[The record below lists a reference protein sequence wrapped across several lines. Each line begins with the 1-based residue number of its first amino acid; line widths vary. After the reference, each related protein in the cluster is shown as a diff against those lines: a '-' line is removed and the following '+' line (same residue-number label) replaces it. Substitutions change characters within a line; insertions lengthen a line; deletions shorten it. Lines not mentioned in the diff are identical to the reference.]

1 MKKTIA
7 IILVFCF
14 MIPNGILT
22 YAKNTDVS
30 STELCVGQIIEK
42 YSIDDIRTLYMARN
56 VKGYTEQIT
65 IKEKEEISDFLKEL
79 YNLKLTTNK
88 DEGNIKIDLWRD
100 AALGT
105 VTIYSST
112 KGLSN
117 QDISYYIDLQD
128 VDKIIENMNLHWVE
142 NKASGPGYP
151 VAGVEPKENSETL
164 IVNNVL
170 GEPEYSDF
178 QYLKVEKLNNT
189 NTKETVTCK
198 DISKIKKFYQLFLDL
213 PISEKKDHDS
223 NIYIELIS
231 NDNKYIYSS
240 DDGLSVQD
248 KIYYVRES
256 DVLDCLSQSDI
267 TQWYSLP
274 VVDKNE
280 SLITPNDSNE
290 LSKTYEMGILN
301 QNGIIVGDP
310 DGDLR
315 EGDEITRAEFAAVLC
330 RAMGCENE
338 TENDDL
344 KQKNYFPD
352 VPAEHWAAGY
362 VNFAYENSAISG
374 FPDGNFYPE
383 QKVTNEQV
391 IKMLIGAWG
400 YGDEA
405 EKNGGYPN
413 GYMKVAKEHGVL
425 DTIEFNYKNAS
436 KRWVASVFV
445 YGVLSMP
452 TENPKVKQPIKTELI
467 SVEQP
472 REENDNYVEHP
483 EEILRNVSKESS
495 FYERTTFEQRVP
507 TKHLPIK
514 IDGKNITNV
523 WFRVFSIGIN
533 IVGAKQEG
541 FHAELA
547 VGESVDVSD
556 FANGEYNIIVG
567 YNDGKVDDY
576 SFGKIVIFD
585 ENVELAGFMH
595 RYTNLRDVIQF
606 DQTVTEVELSN
617 ENTLEDMPFE
627 LKATSDGKGGYV
639 LCINYSGSLTG
650 EQKFSYAIN
659 DIDESLNYKVDES
672 ERFTAPKTS
681 IEPIVIHNLQ
691 SGTEY
696 CLQVEFND
704 KHIEKS
710 IKGTLTVDNN
720 DFLFKGN
727 WQIATMK

>member
-1 MKKTIA
+1 MQLYLFLIQTTEHGKIEFEINNTLPRKTFYVSNSGFA
-7 IILVFCF
+7 QTDKHRILKHL
-14 MIPNGILT
+14 NW
-22 YAKNTDVS
+22 ND
-30 STELCVGQIIEK
+30 
-42 YSIDDIRTLYMARN
+42 
-56 VKGYTEQIT
+56 
-65 IKEKEEISDFLKEL
+65 
-79 YNLKLTTNK
+79 
-88 DEGNIKIDLWRD
+88 
-100 AALGT
+100 
-105 VTIYSST
+105 
-112 KGLSN
+112 
-117 QDISYYIDLQD
+117 
-128 VDKIIENMNLHWVE
+128 VE
-142 NKASGPGYP
+142 NILQSMNIEWKNLSGVDLSGTTPG
-151 VAGVEPKENSETL
+151 
-164 IVNNVL
+164 I
-170 GEPEYSDF
+170 
-178 QYLKVEKLNNT
+178 
-189 NTKETVTCK
+189 
-198 DISKIKKFYQLFLDL
+198 
-213 PISEKKDHDS
+213 
-223 NIYIELIS
+223 
-231 NDNKYIYSS
+231 
-240 DDGLSVQD
+240 
-248 KIYYVRES
+248 
-256 DVLDCLSQSDI
+256 
-267 TQWYSLP
+267 SLP
-274 VVDKNE
+274 NKSDKE
-280 SLITPNDSNE
+280 E

-301 QNGIIVGDP
+301 ENGIIVGDP

-315 EGDEITRAEFAAVLC
+315 EDDEITRAEFAAVLC
-330 RAMGCENE
+330 RAMGCEDE
-338 TENDDL
+338 TENDNL

-362 VNFAYENSAISG
+362 VNFAYENGAISG

-383 QKVTNEQV
+383 EKVTNEQV

-400 YGDEA
+400 YSDEA

-452 TENPKVKQPIKTELI
+452 TENPKVKQPIKTEII

-495 FYERTTFEQRVP
+495 FYERTTFEQSVP
-507 TKHLPIK
+507 TKHLPIR
-514 IDGKNITNV
+514 IDGKTITNV
-523 WFRVFSIGIN
+523 WFRDFSIGIN

-556 FANGEYNIIVG
+556 FANGEYEIIVG

-576 SFGKIVIFD
+576 SFGKIVISD
-585 ENVELAGFMH
+585 ESVELAGFMH
-595 RYTNLRDVIQF
+595 RYTNLQDVIQF

-617 ENTLEDMPFE
+617 KNTIEDMPFE

-650 EQKFSYAIN
+650 EQEFSYAIN

-672 ERFTAPKTS
+672 ERFIAPLTS

-696 CLQVEFND
+696 CLQVGFND

-710 IKGTLTVDNN
+710 IKGTLTVDND

-727 WQIATMK
+727 WQITTMK

>member
-1 MKKTIA
+1 MSTTKKISA
-7 IILVFCF
+7 IILAFCF
-14 MIPNGILT
+14 MLSNSILI
-22 YAKNTDVS
+22 YAKNTDDN
-30 STELCVGQIIEK
+30 STEIYVRQIIEK
-42 YSIDDIRTLYMARN
+42 YNIDDIRTLYMARN

-65 IKEKEEISDFLKEL
+65 IKEKEKISDFLKEL
-79 YNLKLTTNK
+79 YNLKLTTNN

-117 QDISYYIDLQD
+117 QDISYYIDSQD
-128 VDKIIENMNLHWVE
+128 VDRIIEKMNLHWVE
-142 NKASGPGYP
+142 NN
-151 VAGVEPKENSETL
+151 AGAGQPINGLLQMIKEYKEENISAIYLFRQGNE
-164 IVNNVL
+164 N
-170 GEPEYSDF
+170 PEYA
-178 QYLKVEKLNNT
+178 VLNNE
-189 NTKETVTCK
+189 NRNE
-198 DISKIKKFYQLFLDL
+198 FLDKL
-213 PISEKKDHDS
+213 AALVLSDS
-223 NIYIELIS
+223 NDGTYGKIEFEI
-231 NDNKYIYSS
+231 NN
-240 DDGLSVQD
+240 
-248 KIYYVRES
+248 
-256 DVLDCLSQSDI
+256 
-267 TQWYSLP
+267 SLP
-274 VVDKNE
+274 RKTFYVSNAGFTQTDGNKILKYLNWNDVENILQYMNIEWKNLSGVDLNG
-280 SLITPNDSNE
+280 ITPGIGLPNKSDKEE
-290 LSKTYEMGILN
+290 LSKTYEIGILN

-338 TENDDL
+338 TENDNL

-352 VPAEHWAAGY
+352 VTAEHWAAGY
-362 VNFAYENSAISG
+362 VNFAYENGAISG

-383 QKVTNEQV
+383 EKVTNEQV

-452 TENPKVKQPIKTELI
+452 TENPKVKQPIKTEII

-523 WFRVFSIGIN
+523 WFRDFSIGIN

-576 SFGKIVIFD
+576 SFGKIAISN
-585 ENVELAGFMH
+585 ESVELAGFMH

-617 ENTLEDMPFE
+617 ENTIEDMPFE

-639 LCINYSGSLTG
+639 LFINYSGCLTG

-672 ERFTAPKTS
+672 ERFTAPMTS

-710 IKGTLTVDNN
+710 IKGTLTVDND

-727 WQIATMK
+727 WQITTMK

>member
-1 MKKTIA
+1 MKRKKLYFVG
-7 IILVFCF
+7 IIVLLF
-14 MIPNGILT
+14 
-22 YAKNTDVS
+22 
-30 STELCVGQIIEK
+30 
-42 YSIDDIRTLYMARN
+42 
-56 VKGYTEQIT
+56 
-65 IKEKEEISDFLKEL
+65 
-79 YNLKLTTNK
+79 NLLF
-88 DEGNIKIDLWRD
+88 
-100 AALGT
+100 
-105 VTIYSST
+105 
-112 KGLSN
+112 
-117 QDISYYIDLQD
+117 
-128 VDKIIENMNLHWVE
+128 
-142 NKASGPGYP
+142 
-151 VAGVEPKENSETL
+151 
-164 IVNNVL
+164 NNVL
-170 GEPEYSDF
+170 AENIIANDALGKLECSDF

-330 RAMGCENE
+330 RAMGCEDE

-523 WFRVFSIGIN
+523 WFRDFSIGIN

-617 ENTLEDMPFE
+617 ENTLDDMPFE
-627 LKATSDGKGGYV
+627 LKATSDGKSGYV

-672 ERFTAPKTS
+672 ERFTAPMTS

-696 CLQVEFND
+696 CLQVGFND

-710 IKGTLTVDNN
+710 IKGTLTVDND

>member
-1 MKKTIA
+1 MKRKKLYFVG
-7 IILVFCF
+7 IIVLLF
-14 MIPNGILT
+14 
-22 YAKNTDVS
+22 
-30 STELCVGQIIEK
+30 
-42 YSIDDIRTLYMARN
+42 
-56 VKGYTEQIT
+56 
-65 IKEKEEISDFLKEL
+65 
-79 YNLKLTTNK
+79 NLLF
-88 DEGNIKIDLWRD
+88 
-100 AALGT
+100 
-105 VTIYSST
+105 
-112 KGLSN
+112 
-117 QDISYYIDLQD
+117 
-128 VDKIIENMNLHWVE
+128 
-142 NKASGPGYP
+142 
-151 VAGVEPKENSETL
+151 
-164 IVNNVL
+164 NNVL
-170 GEPEYSDF
+170 AENIIANDALGKLECSDF

-213 PISEKKDHDS
+213 PISEKKDNDS

-280 SLITPNDSNE
+280 SLITPNDSKE

-301 QNGIIVGDP
+301 ENGIIVGDP

-330 RAMGCENE
+330 RAMGCEDE

-352 VPAEHWAAGY
+352 VPVEHWAAGY
-362 VNFAYENSAISG
+362 VNFAYENGAISG

-400 YGDEA
+400 YSDEA

-523 WFRVFSIGIN
+523 WFRDFSIGIN

-576 SFGKIVIFD
+576 SFGKIAISD

-672 ERFTAPKTS
+672 ERFTAPMTS

-696 CLQVEFND
+696 CLQVGFND

-710 IKGTLTVDNN
+710 IKGTLTVDND

>member
-1 MKKTIA
+1 MKKIISMLMCVFLITLSTNVFAQESITDIKARIKHQKETSKYEMTDTIA
-7 IILVFCF
+7 VKPVNPDDCEKILKEAL
-14 MIPNGILT
+14 NGYEYVITKYHDAIKTYTVKFNSADDADKAVDIL
-22 YAKNTDVS
+22 N
-30 STELCVGQIIEK
+30 ER
-42 YSIDDIRTLYMARN
+42 DDIVYAQN
-56 VKGYTEQIT
+56 
-65 IKEKEEISDFLKEL
+65 D
-79 YNLKLTTNK
+79 
-88 DEGNIKIDLWRD
+88 
-100 AALGT
+100 
-105 VTIYSST
+105 
-112 KGLSN
+112 
-117 QDISYYIDLQD
+117 YYGGGQG
-128 VDKIIENMNLHWVE
+128 
-142 NKASGPGYP
+142 AP
-151 VAGVEPKENSETL
+151 VRPSET
-164 IVNNVL
+164 VL
-170 GEPEYSDF
+170 P
-178 QYLKVEKLNNT
+178 QN
-189 NTKETVTCK
+189 KE
-198 DISKIKKFYQLFLDL
+198 
-213 PISEKKDHDS
+213 
-223 NIYIELIS
+223 
-231 NDNKYIYSS
+231 
-240 DDGLSVQD
+240 
-248 KIYYVRES
+248 
-256 DVLDCLSQSDI
+256 
-267 TQWYSLP
+267 
-274 VVDKNE
+274 
-280 SLITPNDSNE
+280 E

-301 QNGIIVGDP
+301 QNGIIVGYP
-310 DGDLR
+310 DGDLH

-330 RAMGCENE
+330 RAMGCEDE
-338 TENDDL
+338 TENDNL

-352 VPAEHWAAGY
+352 VTAEHWAAGY
-362 VNFAYENSAISG
+362 VNFAYENGAISG

-383 QKVTNEQV
+383 EKVTNEQV

-400 YGDEA
+400 YSDEA

-413 GYMKVAKEHGVL
+413 GYVKVAKEHRIL

-452 TENPKVKQPIKTELI
+452 TENPKVKQPIKTEII

-483 EEILRNVSKESS
+483 EEILRNVSNESS

-514 IDGKNITNV
+514 MDGKAITNV
-523 WFRVFSIGIN
+523 WFRDFSIGIN

-541 FHAELA
+541 FHADLA

-576 SFGKIVIFD
+576 SFGKIAISD
-585 ENVELAGFMH
+585 ESVELAGFMH

-617 ENTLEDMPFE
+617 ESIIEDMPFE

-672 ERFTAPKTS
+672 ERFTAPMTS
-681 IEPIVIHNLQ
+681 IEPIVIHSLK

-727 WQIATMK
+727 WLIATMK

>member
-1 MKKTIA
+1 MSTTKKIIA
-7 IILVFCF
+7 IILAFCF
-14 MIPNGILT
+14 MLSNSILI
-22 YAKNTDVS
+22 YAKNTDDN
-30 STELCVGQIIEK
+30 STEIYVRQIIEK
-42 YSIDDIRTLYMARN
+42 YNIDDIRTLYMARN

-65 IKEKEEISDFLKEL
+65 IKEKEKISDFLKEL
-79 YNLKLTTNK
+79 YNLKLTTNN

-117 QDISYYIDLQD
+117 QDISYYIDSQD
-128 VDKIIENMNLHWVE
+128 VDRIIEKMNLHWVE
-142 NKASGPGYP
+142 NN
-151 VAGVEPKENSETL
+151 AGAGQPINGLLQMIKEYNEENISAIYLFRQGNE
-164 IVNNVL
+164 N
-170 GEPEYSDF
+170 PEYA
-178 QYLKVEKLNNT
+178 VLNNE
-189 NTKETVTCK
+189 NRNE
-198 DISKIKKFYQLFLDL
+198 FLDKL
-213 PISEKKDHDS
+213 AALVLYDS
-223 NIYIELIS
+223 NDGTYGKIEFEI
-231 NDNKYIYSS
+231 NN
-240 DDGLSVQD
+240 
-248 KIYYVRES
+248 
-256 DVLDCLSQSDI
+256 
-267 TQWYSLP
+267 SLP
-274 VVDKNE
+274 RKTFYVSNAGFTQTDGNKILKYLNWNDVENILQYMNIEWKNLSGVDLNG
-280 SLITPNDSNE
+280 ITPGIGLPNKSDKEE
-290 LSKTYEMGILN
+290 LSKTYEIGILN

-315 EGDEITRAEFAAVLC
+315 EGDEITRVEFAAVLC

-352 VPAEHWAAGY
+352 VMAEHWAAGY
-362 VNFAYENSAISG
+362 VNFAYENGAISG

-383 QKVTNEQV
+383 EKVTNEQV

-452 TENPKVKQPIKTELI
+452 TENPKAKQPIKTEII

-483 EEILRNVSKESS
+483 EEILRNVSRESS
-495 FYERTTFEQRVP
+495 FYERTTFEQSVP
-507 TKHLPIK
+507 TKHLPIR
-514 IDGKNITNV
+514 IDGKTITNV
-523 WFRVFSIGIN
+523 WFRDFSIGIN

-556 FANGEYNIIVG
+556 FVNGEYNIIVG

-576 SFGKIVIFD
+576 SFGKIAISD
-585 ENVELAGFMH
+585 ESVELAGFMH
-595 RYTNLRDVIQF
+595 RYTNLQDVIQF

-617 ENTLEDMPFE
+617 ENTIEDMPFE

-650 EQKFSYAIN
+650 EQEFSYAIN

-672 ERFTAPKTS
+672 ERFIAPLTS

-696 CLQVEFND
+696 CLQVGFND
-704 KHIEKS
+704 KHIQKS
-710 IKGTLTVDNN
+710 IKGTLTVAND

-727 WQIATMK
+727 WQITTMK